1 MSKYCPKC
9 GNELPDDAQFCN
21 ECGYSVLV
29 DNNHTDEETPKE
41 VMKTEEAETSK
52 KDADEILFNEAPDKT
67 KSNNDM
73 DSKIFSDK
81 ASFNLPKNKILIPV
95 AVIVIIIIGLAIQQ
109 QYILQSRQHL
119 NNHY

>member
-41 VMKTEEAETSK
+41 VPKTE
-52 KDADEILFNEAPDKT
+52 
-67 KSNNDM
+67 
-73 DSKIFSDK
+73 
-81 ASFNLPKNKILIPV
+81 
-95 AVIVIIIIGLAIQQ
+95 
-109 QYILQSRQHL
+109 
-119 NNHY
+119 

>member
-29 DNNHTDEETPKE
+29 DNTHTDEETPKE
-41 VMKTEEAETSK
+41 VMKTEEAETPK

-73 DSKIFSDK
+73 DLKY
-81 ASFNLPKNKILIPV
+81 
-95 AVIVIIIIGLAIQQ
+95 LATK
-109 QYILQSRQHL
+109 LHL
-119 NNHY
+119 TFLKTKY

>member
-41 VMKTEEAETSK
+41 VMKTEEAETLK
-52 KDADEILFNEAPDKT
+52 KMQMKYYLMKLQIKLNQIMIWILKYLATKLHLTFLKT
-67 KSNNDM
+67 K
-73 DSKIFSDK
+73 
-81 ASFNLPKNKILIPV
+81 
-95 AVIVIIIIGLAIQQ
+95 
-109 QYILQSRQHL
+109 Y
-119 NNHY
+119 

>member
-41 VMKTEEAETSK
+41 VMKTEEAETPK

-81 ASFNLPKNKILIPV
+81 ASFNLPKTCTET
-95 AVIVIIIIGLAIQQ
+95 
-109 QYILQSRQHL
+109 
-119 NNHY
+119 

>member
-41 VMKTEEAETSK
+41 VMKLK
-52 KDADEILFNEAPDKT
+52 KLKLLKKMQMKYYLMKLQIKLNQIMIWILKYLATKLHLTFLKT
-67 KSNNDM
+67 K
-73 DSKIFSDK
+73 
-81 ASFNLPKNKILIPV
+81 
-95 AVIVIIIIGLAIQQ
+95 
-109 QYILQSRQHL
+109 Y
-119 NNHY
+119 

>member
-41 VMKTEEAETSK
+41 VMKTEEAETPK

-95 AVIVIIIIGLAIQQ
+95 AVIAII
-109 QYILQSRQHL
+109 
-119 NNHY
+119 N

>member
-41 VMKTEEAETSK
+41 VMKTEEAETPK
-52 KDADEILFNEAPDKT
+52 KMQMKYYLMKLQIKLNQIMIWILKYLATKLHLTFLKT
-67 KSNNDM
+67 K
-73 DSKIFSDK
+73 
-81 ASFNLPKNKILIPV
+81 
-95 AVIVIIIIGLAIQQ
+95 
-109 QYILQSRQHL
+109 Y
-119 NNHY
+119 